1 MVPPTTSPAA
11 IDGGQEDKSVD
22 ARLDTSGGSDPD
34 SGRDPDACKIHK
46 AVAIW
51 QFRTAGTCSV

>member
-1 MVPPTTSPAA
+1 MKVLMHAWVRQIRHVKPLQYP
-11 IDGGQEDKSVD
+11 
-22 ARLDTSGGSDPD
+22 DTSGGSDPD

-51 QFRTAGTCSV
+51 QFRTAGTRSV